1 MKKQLSIMIALA
13 VLAIGIITSCKK
25 DPDPNNNGQNNDTIP
40 TLTDRIVFGD
50 TTGMIVTT
58 YNTIMQYDDWHPFV
72 LDLNGGGIDDI
83 KIETVYDGPLAIGE
97 YQTLTLYCLND
108 HTELLGDSIV
118 KESYSHRDT
127 IKTTSGEWT
136 TIIYNYTFSTCNQ
149 IEENDPVNT
158 STVFEVSANDFNDV
172 FSIDDHFQTAEINL
186 FRQNFESTL
195 MNPNEEEQIA
205 VGSHKK
211 YIYDCWNFP
220 TDEEKY
226 IGFRINLNGTL
237 RYGWLKIK
245 LHPTW
250 GGKVVNTELIEI
262 AIQK

>member
-1 MKKQLSIMIALA
+1 
-13 VLAIGIITSCKK
+13 
-25 DPDPNNNGQNNDTIP
+25 
-40 TLTDRIVFGD
+40 
-50 TTGMIVTT
+50 
-58 YNTIMQYDDWHPFV
+58 
-72 LDLNGGGIDDI
+72 
-83 KIETVYDGPLAIGE
+83 
-97 YQTLTLYCLND
+97 
-108 HTELLGDSIV
+108 
-118 KESYSHRDT
+118 
-127 IKTTSGEWT
+127 
-136 TIIYNYTFSTCNQ
+136 
-149 IEENDPVNT
+149 
-158 STVFEVSANDFNDV
+158 
-172 FSIDDHFQTAEINL
+172 
-186 FRQNFESTL
+186 